1 MRSLLITAM
10 LLGASA
16 LVASPASLAA
26 AADPCMLIS
35 VADASTAL
43 GATPPKGKAA
53 KVGAYKLCTYTVKK
67 KTVTVK
73 ARRVATK
80 SAFEKAAKAT
90 PGGPVYPIHGVG
102 ADAFSA
108 ANGSVMLVWANG
120 VEVTLVFGGVQP
132 FVATQ
137 QSLAKTAVG
146 RLS

>member
-1 MRSLLITAM
+1 MRWLLITTT
-10 LLGASA
+10 LLGAGL
-16 LVASPASLAA
+16 LVASPASFAA
-26 AADPCMLIS
+26 TSDPCQLIS

-43 GATPPKGKAA
+43 GATPPKGKAS

-67 KTVTVK
+67 KTMTVK
-73 ARRVATK
+73 SRKVATK
-80 SAFEKAAKAT
+80 GAFEKAAKAT

-108 ANGSVMLVWANG
+108 ANGSIMLVWANG
-120 VEVTLVFGGVQP
+120 VEVTLVFAGVEP

-146 RLS
+146 RLT